1 MCACNRVCVDSCV
14 DPFFIFF
21 VTPRLQFQ
29 DKPTPWNVSA
39 PGNCS
44 GCGNWN
50 GDQQRSCDVV
60 IILLRGRRGEPRTD
74 ENSDFVWV
82 VTDTRKYRA
91 EGWGPG
97 WGTQV
102 CSPSSQAAQSC
113 RGRCCEQEALVP
125 GCARQPLPTAHFLTL
140 QEFDSATVLRSQL

>member
-1 MCACNRVCVDSCV
+1 MGACNRVCVDSCV
-14 DPFFIFF
+14 YPSFIFF

-29 DKPTPWNVSA
+29 DPPTPWKVSA

-44 GCGNWN
+44 GCGSWN

-60 IILLRGRRGEPRTD
+60 IIPLRGRRGEPRTD

-91 EGWGPG
+91 LREPRAGGQGGGLGSAPH
-97 WGTQV
+97 
-102 CSPSSQAAQSC
+102 PLRLPRAA
-113 RGRCCEQEALVP
+113 GGML
-125 GCARQPLPTAHFLTL
+125 
-140 QEFDSATVLRSQL
+140 